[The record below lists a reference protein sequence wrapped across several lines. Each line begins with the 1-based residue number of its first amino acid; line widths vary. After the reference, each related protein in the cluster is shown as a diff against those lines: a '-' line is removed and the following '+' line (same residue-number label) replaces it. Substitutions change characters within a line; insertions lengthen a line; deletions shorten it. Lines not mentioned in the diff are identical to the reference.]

1 MVYKF
6 TKNRK
11 KVLAI
16 ANELATDLGHSYIG
30 TEHILYGLACEENG
44 VASKKARQLVYYPVP
59 MSLIRWSNYL
69 NPQQIKDFLL
79 PENKIKESVD
89 VNEVDE
95 FEYDLGI

>member
-1 MVYKF
+1 MAYVK
-6 TKNRK
+6 RK
-11 KVLAI
+11 KYLPNPNTDVLEEMLSTLI
-16 ANELATDLGHSYIG
+16 
-30 TEHILYGLACEENG
+30 ENG

-79 PENKIKESVD
+79 PENEIKESVE

>member
-1 MVYKF
+1 MAYVKREKYLPNPD
-6 TKNRK
+6 TD
-11 KVLAI
+11 VLEEMLSTLI
-16 ANELATDLGHSYIG
+16 
-30 TEHILYGLACEENG
+30 ENG
-44 VASKKARQLVYYPVP
+44 VASKKAKQLVYYPVP

>member
-1 MVYKF
+1 MAYVKREKYLPNPN
-6 TKNRK
+6 TD
-11 KVLAI
+11 VLEEMLSTLI
-16 ANELATDLGHSYIG
+16 
-30 TEHILYGLACEENG
+30 ENG

-79 PENKIKESVD
+79 SENKIKESVD
-89 VNEVDE
+89 VDEVDE

>member
-1 MVYKF
+1 MAYVKREKYLPNPN
-6 TKNRK
+6 TD
-11 KVLAI
+11 VLEEMLSTLI
-16 ANELATDLGHSYIG
+16 
-30 TEHILYGLACEENG
+30 ENG

-79 PENKIKESVD
+79 SEKKIKESLD

>member
-1 MVYKF
+1 MAYVKREKYLPNPN
-6 TKNRK
+6 TD
-11 KVLAI
+11 VLEEMLSTLI
-16 ANELATDLGHSYIG
+16 
-30 TEHILYGLACEENG
+30 ENG

-79 PENKIKESVD
+79 PENEIKESVEVD
-89 VNEVDE
+89 EVDE

>member
-1 MVYKF
+1 MAYVKREKYLPNPN
-6 TKNRK
+6 TD
-11 KVLAI
+11 VL
-16 ANELATDLGHSYIG
+16 EEMLSTL
-30 TEHILYGLACEENG
+30 LENG

-79 PENKIKESVD
+79 PEDEIKESVE

>member
-1 MVYKF
+1 MAYVKREKYLPNPN
-6 TKNRK
+6 TD
-11 KVLAI
+11 VLEEMLSTLI
-16 ANELATDLGHSYIG
+16 
-30 TEHILYGLACEENG
+30 ENG

-89 VNEVDE
+89 EVDE

>member
-1 MVYKF
+1 MAYVKREKYLPNPD
-6 TKNRK
+6 TD
-11 KVLAI
+11 VLEEMLSTLI
-16 ANELATDLGHSYIG
+16 
-30 TEHILYGLACEENG
+30 ENG

-79 PENKIKESVD
+79 PENEIKESVEVD
-89 VNEVDE
+89 EVDE

>member
-1 MVYKF
+1 MAYVKREKYLPNPN
-6 TKNRK
+6 TD
-11 KVLAI
+11 VLEEMLSTLI
-16 ANELATDLGHSYIG
+16 
-30 TEHILYGLACEENG
+30 ENG

-79 PENKIKESVD
+79 SENKIKESVD